1 MKFKKT
7 LLKILGAALL
17 GYIGLFVVFFFDL
30 DGKALYY
37 FVEPMLDK
45 HYSNNVKRRDML
57 KQPYGINDFPEYTY
71 TEETRDIK

>member
-7 LLKILGAALL
+7 LLKILGIALL
-17 GYIGLFVVFFFDL
+17 SYVGLFFVFFFDL

-45 HYSNNVKRRDML
+45 HYSKLKKRDML

-71 TEETRDIK
+71 TSESR